1 MLLAS
6 MITVD
11 LSVTTELLIQS
22 LQEGARPFLTVT
34 SNSMTPLIRQSDE
47 IQVALTNQQELDVG
61 DIIVVGD
68 ADGFLAHRYWS
79 TFSSDGAS
87 YLVLRGDRLK
97 NFDPPYPAAQLIG
110 RVIARRRNKH
120 TLDISHGIGRRLNLL
135 LKDIAAFAVPLSRT
149 HKIETLP
156 LPATAYQGTEQS
168 IRVARQPIFGSLFY
182 TAQILTLVVDTM
194 SRFLG
199 LFGRG

>member
-1 MLLAS
+1 MLLAG
-6 MITVD
+6 MIAVN

-34 SNSMTPLIRQSDE
+34 SNSMTPLIRQGDE
-47 IQVALTNQQELDVG
+47 IQVALTNQQDLDVG

-68 ADGFLAHRYWS
+68 AGGFLAHRYWS
-79 TFSSDGAS
+79 TFSSDGTS

-110 RVIARRRNKH
+110 RIIARRRNKR
-120 TLDISHGIGRRLNLL
+120 TLDLSHGIGRRLNLL
-135 LKDIAAFAVPLSRT
+135 LKNLAAFAVPPSRT
-149 HKIETLP
+149 PKIETVSLLINNAHP
-156 LPATAYQGTEQS
+156 GSDQS
-168 IRVARQPIFGSLFY
+168 IHVARRPIFGSLFF

-194 SRFLG
+194 NRF
-199 LFGRG
+199 